1 MADDLGE
8 AEDERAIELATISAI
23 YPELT
28 IDSSDPFTA
37 EISVPIDPIKPIAV
51 RFPPSTGGVVPEGLP
66 TPPKSD
72 GSDLASSAN
81 TASDTRP
88 SVANESGQ
96 EVHELAHL
104 PPVKL
109 QIHLPS
115 GYPDTKP
122 ADLNLVADVPWLPE
136 AVLQRLRKDGDSM
149 WEEMGRSQML
159 FAYIDYLRE
168 VAENGFDLPSSSTE
182 PLQISPELEIML
194 LDFDIKAKRAEFEK
208 ATFECGVCLGSCR
221 ATSPILSMAPSSAL
235 PLSEIKS

>member
-28 IDSSDPFTA
+28 IDPSDSFTA
-37 EISVPIDPIKPIAV
+37 EISIPIDPIKPVAV
-51 RFPPSTGGVVPEGLP
+51 RFPPLSGAAVPDGLP

-72 GSDLASSAN
+72 GSDLASSTN
-81 TASDTRP
+81 TTSDTRP
-88 SVANESGQ
+88 LVPAEAGQ

-122 ADLNLVADVPWLPE
+122 ANLKIVADVPWLPE
-136 AVLQRLRKDGDSM
+136 VVLERLRKSGESM
-149 WEEMGRSQML
+149 WEDMGCSQML
-159 FAYIDYLRE
+159 FAYIDFLRE
-168 VAENGFDLPSSSTE
+168 EAENGFDLPSSATE
-182 PLQISPELEIML
+182 PLQISPDLEIML

-208 ATFECGVCLGSCR
+208 ATFECGVCLGSCP
-221 ATSPILSMAPSSAL
+221 ATFPAILAALCSAL
-235 PLSEIKS
+235 PLVEVES